1 MSTENH
7 TKSVVVHVRMTP
19 DEQARFQHHANGNLS
34 SWMRRAALDAA
45 ITDGPH
51 LHADLLDL
59 RSLLTDT
66 NRELVAHGRNL
77 NQIAK
82 HVNSGGQAACI
93 HSALKDIQDA
103 RIRVLDIAVQVSKAM
118 KRVR

>member
-1 MSTENH
+1 MSNENH
-7 TKSVVVHVRMTP
+7 KKTAAVRVRMTP
-19 DEQARFQHHANGNLS
+19 DEQARFQGHSGGNLS

-45 ITDGPH
+45 ISGGPH

-59 RSLLTDT
+59 VSLLAST

-82 HVNSGGQAACI
+82 RVNSGEQAAGI
-93 HSALKDIQDA
+93 HDALTDIQDV
-103 RIRVLDIAVQVSKAM
+103 RMRVLDIAVMVSNTM
-118 KRVR
+118 KRVG

>member
-7 TKSVVVHVRMTP
+7 KKTAVVNVRMTP
-19 DEQARFQHHANGNLS
+19 EERERFHERSGSNLS
-34 SWMRRAALDAA
+34 AWMRRAALDAA

-82 HVNSGGQAACI
+82 RVNSGENAAGI
-93 HSALKDIQDA
+93 HSALKDIQDV
-103 RIRVLDIAVQVSKAM
+103 RTRLLDIAVQVSKAM
-118 KRVR
+118 KHVR

>member
-7 TKSVVVHVRMTP
+7 KKTASVRVRMTP
-19 DEQARFQHHANGNLS
+19 EEQARFQAQAGGNLS

-45 ITDGPH
+45 IIDGPH

-59 RSLLTDT
+59 RTMLAST

-82 HVNSGGQAACI
+82 RVNSGEQAAGI
-93 HSALKDIQDA
+93 SDALKDIQDV
-103 RIRVLDIAVQVSKAM
+103 RMRVLDIAATVSKAM